1 MRAEIAQMKQDIA
14 QVMKI
19 SS

>member
-1 MRAEIAQMKQDIA
+1 MRAEIAKMKQDIA